1 MRLVRVV
8 YPFVIY
14 SFEKLECRSV
24 FFISVL
30 LSSLLQIPA
39 VVWGLPCVN
48 AESVKYSGL
57 KGSKD

>member
-24 FFISVL
+24 FFY
-30 LSSLLQIPA
+30 LSSPVFSTA
-39 VVWGLPCVN
+39 NSC
-48 AESVKYSGL
+48 SGL
-57 KGSKD
+57 GASMCKC